1 MGFFKNW
8 IAKTSSKILLAV
20 FVLVA
25 LLLAL
30 LGTIAEWTIEKYDE
44 KWLGRRIE
52 LRKIQINP
60 FTGSIWIHD
69 LNLFEENKVDTFF
82 HVKRIY
88 TNLEIAHFISGDYD
102 ITELG
107 LDQPKLAIIQSG
119 DSFNFSDIV
128 QRFSSTDTVIQK
140 EESEP
145 AHYRLENIH
154 IDSGRFRYL
163 DKTINAD
170 FLLEKLSARTPL
182 IAWNQPNHHYEAET
196 LIKPSGSINAIFD
209 LNIDSLGYKLKSNLT
224 EIDIALLKPYLT
236 EVIKIGE
243 FKGKTS
249 SDLLVSGNF
258 NFPDKIALHGKYQLK
273 ELLVT
278 DPQSDT
284 LAMTKE
290 FFVRIDSI
298 NTLTNIFKFEKFKSA
313 TSFLKFELY
322 PDGDNFSRLIAMAPD
337 STSSKNA
344 SSDSTSIQI
353 DYTNPFKV
361 LAFYVQDIAKNYVNQ
376 PYSIDTVS
384 ITNATL
390 VYNDFT
396 LHENFQLRLDSLSA
410 RANNLNSENN
420 HLQFLL
426 SSYIN
431 DSGKMDATLQVD
443 PHDLMN
449 IELKYSMEKLRI
461 SSFSP
466 YTKYYVAHP
475 FNDGQISYTSET
487 KILKRQISSKN
498 ILKVKKIEVGK
509 RIQNETAYKLP
520 IKLAVAILKDKNG
533 DIELEVPVSGNL
545 DDPKYKLGK
554 VIWGIIKNL
563 LIKIAASPF
572 KLLASA
578 VGANEDD
585 LKAVKFEYLSDS
597 LTKKQQKSLSILS
610 KVIKSKPELK
620 IELIYRPAAQDELEQ
635 LALFEAKKRYLMKID
650 TIEEK
655 DPTSEQ
661 VKQIESLS
669 MNDSSFVNYLNKRL
683 LFEGSTTTVIEKCKR
698 YVGKIRLASRMNAII
713 ANRRKLISEYLIE
726 KQQLK
731 PTAFSITDSKDK
743 SDGIPQFEVKFGVEE

>member
-1 MGFFKNW
+1 MGFLKNW
-8 IAKTSSKILLAV
+8 IAKTSSKILLVV
-20 FVLVA
+20 FIA
-25 LLLAL
+25 ATLLLVL
-30 LGTIAEWTIEKYDE
+30 LGTIAEWTIERYDE
-44 KWLGRRIE
+44 KWLGRKIE
-52 LRKIQINP
+52 IEKIQINP
-60 FTGSIWIHD
+60 FSGSVWVHG
-69 LNLFEENKVDTFF
+69 LTLFEANKVDTFF
-82 HVKRIY
+82 HVKQIY
-88 TNLEIAHFISGDYD
+88 TNLEISHFIRGEYD
-102 ITELG
+102 LTELG
-107 LDQPKLAIIQSG
+107 LDQPQLSIIQSST
-119 DSFNFSDIV
+119 SFNFTDIV
-128 QRFSSTDTVIQK
+128 QRFASADTTKQK

-154 IDSGRFRYL
+154 LDSGRLRYL
-163 DKTINAD
+163 DKTIKAD
-170 FLLEKLSARTPL
+170 FQLEKLSARSPL
-182 IAWNQPNHHYEAET
+182 IAWNQPSHHYEAET
-196 LIKPSGSINAIFD
+196 LIKPEGSMNAIFD
-209 LNIDSLGYKLKSNLT
+209 LNIDSLGYKLQTSIN

-236 EVIKIGE
+236 DVVNIGA

-249 SDLLVSGNF
+249 TNLLVSGNF
-258 NFPDKIALHGKYQLK
+258 NRPDKIALHGKYQLND
-273 ELLVT
+273 LLIT
-278 DPQSDT
+278 DLQNDT
-284 LAMTKE
+284 LARGKE
-290 FFVRIDSI
+290 FFVSIDSV
-298 NTLTNIFKFEKFKSA
+298 NTLTNIFKFEKFKLDK
-313 TSFLKFELY
+313 SFLKFELY
-322 PDGDNFSRLIAMAPD
+322 PDGNNFSRLIVSHPD
-337 STSSKNA
+337 STSTQSTTT
-344 SSDSTSIQI
+344 DSTSVQI

-384 ITNATL
+384 IANAAL

-396 LHENFQLRLDSLSA
+396 LHEKFQLRLDSLKA
-410 RANNLNSENN
+410 TAKDLNSENN
-420 HLQFLL
+420 HLRFLV

-431 DSGKMDATLQVD
+431 DYGKMDATLQVD

-449 IELKYSMEKLRI
+449 IELQYQMEKLGI

-466 YTKYYVAHP
+466 YSTYYVAYP
-475 FNDGQISYTSET
+475 FQAGQVSYTSET

-509 RIQNETAYKLP
+509 RVANNTAYRLP

-620 IELIYRPAAQDELEQ
+620 IELIYHPAAQDELEQ

-683 LFEGSTTTVIEKCKR
+683 LFEGSSTTVIEKCKR
-698 YVGKIRLASRMNAII
+698 YVGKIRLHNRMNAII
-713 ANRRKLISEYLIE
+713 ANRKKLISEYLIE

-731 PTAFSITDSKDK
+731 PTAFSLSDSKDK
-743 SDGIPQFEVKFGVEE
+743 SDGVPQFEVKFGVEE